1 MEEYFFQMED
11 TKIPIYLTD
20 GLQEIAD
27 KITENG
33 CNRVILVYDR
43 ALDDK
48 LVDELGTIIN
58 KRVLCSKI
66 GVSIDENTKN
76 LDMVKR
82 IIENILEYKANRKTI
97 IVAIGGGVV
106 GNVVGMVA
114 GLAFRGIPLVHIP
127 TTIVAATD
135 SILSLKQAV
144 NTKYGKNLAGLYYC
158 PNAVLMSNI
167 FFKTLPMREYHAGL
181 AETVKN
187 LLAIIPVEIPNFM
200 NRIKELSYSFED
212 LKYIFEISLEA
223 KQKVLINDKYEK
235 KSGLVLEYGH
245 TIGHAIEVV
254 TEGKVRHGEAISFG
268 MLVAAEISN
277 EFGFLNNE
285 EVEMHYELLK
295 MIDVYKMF
303 YLFKNC
309 AMEEVI
315 NIMRYDNKRT
325 KIENNKI
332 SLVLLKKLGECYS
345 NDYAS
350 LLEIDEELIF
360 DKMNYVM
367 RKLSKYIN

>member
-1 MEEYFFQMED
+1 MNFSNFEKKMNLIGARVDSPICCEKHRICFDRAEGGYLYDSNGKRYIDMINGKGAVMLGHNDED
-11 TKIPIYLTD
+11 VNRAIISSVEQKNNIHTGPT
-20 GLQEIAD
+20 QV
-27 KITENG
+27 ITELSD
-33 CNRVILVYDR
+33 ILLRDCKLKDAKVTYFTTGTSACR
-43 ALDDK
+43 AAVTLAQK
-48 LVDELGTIIN
+48 YTGKHTIISAGYHGWDAMWESA
-58 KRVLCSKI
+58 KSFMK
-66 GVSIDENTKN
+66 EN
-76 LDMVKR
+76 D
-82 IIENILEYKANRKTI
+82 Y
-97 IVAIGGGVV
+97 GVV
-106 GNVVGMVA
+106 EFYFIPELLEKCIEMYSDIALIIISPDYVYLKKDTLQRIVK
-114 GLAFRGIPLVHIP
+114 LAKEN
-127 TTIVAATD
+127 D
-135 SILSLKQAV
+135 ILLCCDDVKQG
-144 NTKYGKNLAGLYYC
+144 YRY
-158 PNAVLMSNI
+158 
-167 FFKTLPMREYHAGL
+167 
-181 AETVKN
+181 
-187 LLAIIPVEIPNFM
+187 
-200 NRIKELSYSFED
+200 
-212 LKYIFEISLEA
+212 
-223 KQKVLINDKYEK
+223 
-235 KSGLVLEYGH
+235 
-245 TIGHAIEVV
+245 
-254 TEGKVRHGEAISFG
+254 GEAISFG

-277 EFGFLNNE
+277 ELGFLNNE

>member
-1 MEEYFFQMED
+1 MERN
-11 TKIPIYLTD
+11 I
-20 GLQEIAD
+20 
-27 KITENG
+27 IT
-33 CNRVILVYDR
+33 R
-43 ALDDK
+43 
-48 LVDELGTIIN
+48 
-58 KRVLCSKI
+58 
-66 GVSIDENTKN
+66 
-76 LDMVKR
+76 
-82 IIENILEYKANRKTI
+82 
-97 IVAIGGGVV
+97 
-106 GNVVGMVA
+106 NVVGMVA

-277 EFGFLNNE
+277 ELGFLNNE

>member
-1 MEEYFFQMED
+1 MKLNDMIFVIENRKGTVEANFL
-11 TKIPIYLTD
+11 LT
-20 GLQEIAD
+20 
-27 KITENG
+27 
-33 CNRVILVYDR
+33 
-43 ALDDK
+43 LDDTIEMLK
-48 LVDELGTIIN
+48 QSGEYSMKETAAIFSELGRTMTEPDWAE
-58 KRVLCSKI
+58 V
-66 GVSIDENTKN
+66 
-76 LDMVKR
+76 
-82 IIENILEYKANRKTI
+82 Y
-97 IVAIGGGVV
+97 
-106 GNVVGMVA
+106 
-114 GLAFRGIPLVHIP
+114 
-127 TTIVAATD
+127 
-135 SILSLKQAV
+135 
-144 NTKYGKNLAGLYYC
+144 LAG
-158 PNAVLMSNI
+158 N
-167 FFKTLPMREYHAGL
+167 KTL
-181 AETVKN
+181 
-187 LLAIIPVEIPNFM
+187 FM
-200 NRIKELSYSFED
+200 CYCRD
-212 LKYIFEISLEA
+212 
-223 KQKVLINDKYEK
+223 
-235 KSGLVLEYGH
+235 
-245 TIGHAIEVV
+245 
-254 TEGKVRHGEAISFG
+254 GEAISFG

-277 EFGFLNNE
+277 ELGFLNNE